1 MVKWSLQVK
10 CLHSFKEK
18 TYSEREVTPFKI
30 VLSVPAHENMYQ
42 ILSALLSVR
51 SGMKSFTTR
60 FQKAMVT
67 VWVLK
72 VCFLTRGRDSAGLPP
87 PFKGFLISWCNVT
100 NRLRGV
106 SFEFS
111 QPVSRTIT
119 EQEGLCLLDFIMTAE
134 QYPQSTLC
142 EKRVVPIS
150 HSLNSDT
157 NSSFYYLCF
166 AFMETWPI
174 CDFVGW
180 DLDLETVPWWG
191 CIFYF
196 L

>member
-18 TYSEREVTPFKI
+18 TYSEREVTAFKI
-30 VLSVPAHENMYQ
+30 VLSVPAHENTYQ

-51 SGMKSFTTR
+51 SRMKPFTTR

-72 VCFLTRGRDSAGLPP
+72 VCFLTPGRTLQGCPP
-87 PFKGFLISWCNVT
+87 LSKGFLLLDVMLPTGWEAWTLNSANLY
-100 NRLRGV
+100 RAAAK
-106 SFEFS
+106 
-111 QPVSRTIT
+111 
-119 EQEGLCLLDFIMTAE
+119 EQEGLCLLDFIMPAE

-142 EKRVVPIS
+142 EKRVVLIS

-157 NSSFYYLCF
+157 NSSIIYVSHSWIHGQYVISLGG
-166 AFMETWPI
+166 I
-174 CDFVGW
+174 
-180 DLDLETVPWWG
+180 
-191 CIFYF
+191 
-196 L
+196 